1 MHSASACPSCVMCYK
16 KGVKPKGGNSN
27 RGSRSERIPL
37 VFGVSGHRDLL
48 PADLPKLHGHLRQI
62 FSRFRAAYPSTPFK
76 LITPLAEGADRLA
89 AEVALEGEIGL
100 LVPLPMRQRE
110 YEHDF
115 ATEESLSEFRDLLE
129 KADSR
134 WEIQSALNP
143 TGKDRVRQYAE
154 VGEFIARHS
163 HVLILLWDGGDNR
176 KVGGTAWVKKRREH
190 WVHLASRPLRGI
202 APLAYGPT
210 IQVVTPR
217 ASGGSLQPRPAI
229 IGALPPAAEEF
240 AVTMTK
246 LRSHKRRGKRQE
258 RPPLYQFAYWAI
270 DGFNATVP
278 AFGPAGNREAHY
290 SATRSRL

>member
-1 MHSASACPSCVMCYK
+1 MHSAAACPSCVMCYK

-27 RGSRSERIPL
+27 PGSKSERIPL

-110 YEHDF
+110 YERDF
-115 ATEESLSEFRDLLE
+115 ATKESLSEFRVLLE

-134 WEIQSALNP
+134 WTIAGALNP

-154 VGEFIARHS
+154 VGDFIARSS

-190 WVHLASRPLRGI
+190 WVNATSDSLCGI
-202 APLAYGPT
+202 APLVYGPT

-217 ASGGSLQPRPAI
+217 ASGGLLQPRPAI
-229 IGALPPAAEEF
+229 IGELPPAAEKF
-240 AVTMTK
+240 AVTLTK
-246 LRSHKRRGKRQE
+246 LPTRKPSGKRQE
-258 RPPLYQFAYWAI
+258 RPPLYQFVYWAI
-270 DGFNATVP
+270 DCFNESLPKASAARKRP
-278 AFGPAGNREAHY
+278 KPH